1 MYWLDNDSGVTT
13 PPAIPPVVSATRQYF
28 TEGGGGDQPSIPGGE
43 WFNMMTDELLQ
54 VLTLGGIAPDKA
66 DHTQLAKAIQAIAF
80 SAAPVG
86 SPLPWPL
93 ATPPAGFLLMNG
105 QTFNPTTYP
114 KLALAYPSGTLPDLR
129 GEFIRGWDNGRGVDA
144 GRALLS
150 PQSFALQNITGGV
163 GEITE
168 NSNQYA
174 TEINAASGAFATE
187 SYQRNIIDVTAF
199 VQRIA
204 KASVS
209 FDASRVAQTANE
221 TRPKNTSF
229 NYIVRAA

>member
-13 PPAIPPVVSATRQYF
+13 PPAIPPVASATRKWF
-28 TEGGGGDQPSIPGGE
+28 TEGGAGEQPSWPGGE

-93 ATPPAGFLLMNG
+93 ATPPTGFLLMNG
-105 QTFNPTTYP
+105 QSFNPTTYP
-114 KLALAYPSGTLPDLR
+114 KLALAYPALVLPDLR
-129 GEFIRGWDNGRGVDA
+129 AEFIRGWDNGRGVDV
-144 GRALLS
+144 GRVLLS
-150 PQSFALQNITGGV
+150 KQDPTGV
-163 GEITE
+163 GYSAGNDTG
-168 NSNQYA
+168 S
-174 TEINAASGAFATE
+174 
-187 SYQRNIIDVTAF
+187 AF
-199 VQRIA
+199 VQVDKHDGIYAGSAGFSRINA
-204 KASVS
+204 TTNVGLG
-209 FDASRVAQTANE
+209 QTLFKV
-221 TRPKNTSF
+221 RPGNIAF

>member
-13 PPAIPPVVSATRQYF
+13 LPAIPPVVSATRQYF

-93 ATPPAGFLLMNG
+93 ATPPTGFLLMNG
-105 QTFNPTTYP
+105 QSFNPTTYP

-144 GRALLS
+144 GRAILS
-150 PQSFALQNITGGV
+150 FQGAHVGYIKFTLGTYGGTFTPGSVFVSDDISILGQNQAGSPFQINNANDPATGDV
-163 GEITE
+163 YVVPDD
-168 NSNQYA
+168 NRS
-174 TEINAASGAFATE
+174 
-187 SYQRNIIDVTAF
+187 RNIA
-199 VQRIA
+199 
-204 KASVS
+204 
-209 FDASRVAQTANE
+209 
-221 TRPKNTSF
+221 F

>member
-28 TEGGGGDQPSIPGGE
+28 TEGGAGEQPSIPGGE

-54 VLTLGGIAPDKA
+54 VLTLGGITPDKA
-66 DHTQLAKAIQAIAF
+66 DHTQLAKAIQSIAF
-80 SAAPVG
+80 SASPVG
-86 SPLPWPL
+86 VPLPWPL
-93 ATPPAGFLLMNG
+93 ATPPTGFLLMNG
-105 QTFNPTTYP
+105 QAFNPATYP

-150 PQSFALQNITGGV
+150 AQLDALQNITGGYNDMTGGV
-163 GEITE
+163 NTGDGI
-168 NSNQYA
+168 
-174 TEINAASGAFATE
+174 GAFALTTLI
-187 SYQRNIIDVTAF
+187 SNLQQLPPTGNYKQVNVT
-199 VQRIA
+199 
-204 KASVS
+204 
-209 FDASRVAQTANE
+209 FDASRVVRTATE
-221 TRPKNTSF
+221 TRGRNIAF